1 MKRLG
6 ENQKVMLEKLNKEGK
21 IENIGDFYRS
31 ISSRK
36 ATTESLKNFIQ
47 YAQEEMNCKLEL
59 GKRGGLA
66 TAILSK

>member
-6 ENQKVMLEKLNKEGK
+6 ENQKVMLEKLTREGK
-21 IENIGDFYRS
+21 IENIGNFYRS

-36 ATTESLKNFIQ
+36 ATNASLESFIK
-47 YAQEEMNCKLEL
+47 YAVEELNYKFEA

-66 TAILSK
+66 TAKLYK